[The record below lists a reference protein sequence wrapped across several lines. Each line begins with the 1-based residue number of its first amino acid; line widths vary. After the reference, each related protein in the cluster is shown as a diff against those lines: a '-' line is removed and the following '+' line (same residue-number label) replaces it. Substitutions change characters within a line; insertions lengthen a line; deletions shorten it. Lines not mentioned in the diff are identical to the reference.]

1 MIANKSA
8 RRVTVLSL
16 LYFLS
21 SSSLLVLNKIAITAI
36 PNASLLLLV
45 QIASTVFF
53 VAAPAICGTEQVN
66 FRPKRCVIYAYSTVA
81 VVFLATIYSNFRVIH
96 AVGVN
101 PFIVI
106 RCSTPLMV
114 AGLDWAFMGRALPNK
129 MSLIALL
136 GMFSFGTAYAYLKL
150 GGDITAV
157 ASVRHQPGTKWC
169 IWWLLF
175 FLLDM
180 IYIKYIVEKYK
191 CSGSERTLYQN
202 ALALPILVIFLVL
215 DFEEGG
221 IPAAFAASL
230 WTYIAVTLTC
240 VAGAVLSYT
249 GMSLRSELSATVFT
263 VLGISCKM
271 ASTLLN
277 EVFVEP
283 ERNFSCLMCITAV
296 ILCSSVYRQA
306 PLR

>member
-1 MIANKSA
+1 MVTNKAA
-8 RRVTVLSL
+8 RRVAVLSL

-21 SSSLLVLNKIAITAI
+21 SSSLLILNKIAITAI
-36 PNASLLLLV
+36 PNASLLLLI

-53 VAAPAICGTEQVN
+53 VAASAICRKEQVN
-66 FRPKRCVIYAYSTVA
+66 FIPKRNVIYAYLVVA
-81 VVFLATIYSNFRVIH
+81 AVFLATIYSNFRVIH

-101 PFIVI
+101 PFIVL

-114 AGLDWAFMGRALPNK
+114 SVLDWAFMGRALPNG

-136 GMFSFGTAYAYLKL
+136 GIFSCGTTYSYLKL
-150 GGDITAV
+150 GDNITTI
-157 ASVRHQPGTKWC
+157 ASKWHHPGTKWC
-169 IWWLLF
+169 ICWLFF

-180 IYIKYIVEKYK
+180 IYIKYVVETYP

-202 ALALPILVIFLVL
+202 ALALPILGIFLL
-215 DFEEGG
+215 LNFEEGG
-221 IPAAFAASL
+221 IPAAFHASL
-230 WTYIAVTLTC
+230 WTYIAVILTC
-240 VAGAVLSYT
+240 IAGAVLSYT

-283 ERNFSCLMCITAV
+283 ERDFFRLSCIAAV
-296 ILCSSVYRQA
+296 ILCSSAYRQA
-306 PLR
+306 PFQ